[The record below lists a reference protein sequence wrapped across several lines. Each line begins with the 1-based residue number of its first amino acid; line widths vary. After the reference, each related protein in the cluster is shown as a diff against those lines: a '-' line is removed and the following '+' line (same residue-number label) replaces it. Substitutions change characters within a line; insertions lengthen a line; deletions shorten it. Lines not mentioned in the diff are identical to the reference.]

1 MVLVRSQVVFVGI
14 SRTPTPRRLLVVS
27 GLQIVDAGGIKR
39 WSNKEFFL
47 RNPPYTAVFPTDAQ
61 LDIRGSL
68 TNIAHA
74 LYGKVKGLQYS
85 KELDKYLPGV
95 AAFVADT
102 MKGYRS
108 EYSVGATEQRTYHTG
123 EEILRMAKNRKVSIH
138 FTGPKV
144 TPEKKVGAE
153 EKAGGGK

>member
-1 MVLVRSQVVFVGI
+1 MVLVRSQVVFAGI

-47 RNPPYTAVFPTDAQ
+47 RSPPYTAVFPTDAQ

-68 TNIAHA
+68 TNIAHS
-74 LYGKVKGLQYS
+74 LKGKLKGRLHLS
-85 KELDKYLPGV
+85 EKLNRLLPGA

-102 MKGYRS
+102 MKGYKS
-108 EYSVGATEQRTYHTG
+108 PLSVGPSAQRTYHTG
-123 EEILRMAKNRKVSIH
+123 DEILKMAENRGVA
-138 FTGPKV
+138 
-144 TPEKKVGAE
+144 VGF
-153 EKAGGGK
+153 KAPSRLPASVGGGK

>member
-1 MVLVRSQVVFVGI
+1 MVLVRAQVVFAGV

-47 RNPPYTAVFPTDAQ
+47 RSPPYTAVFPTDAQ

-68 TNIAHA
+68 TNIAHS
-74 LYGKVKGLQYS
+74 LKGKIKGLQRS
-85 KELDKYLPGV
+85 QKLNRLLPGA

-102 MKGYRS
+102 MKGYKSPLR
-108 EYSVGATEQRTYHTG
+108 VGPSPQRTYHTG
-123 EEILRMAKNRKVSIH
+123 DEILKMAENRGVAVGFTKSIRE
-138 FTGPKV
+138 PA
-144 TPEKKVGAE
+144 P
-153 EKAGGGK
+153 AGGGK